1 MICRDYIIKAS
12 GNHNSLEI
20 QFSFFSSH
28 KHSKTYFDLD
38 YTRSNQKN
46 EDEVSQIMYKSAYEL
61 SSGITRNNSKYRSI
75 KVHPAI

>member
-1 MICRDYIIKAS
+1 MKLY
-12 GNHNSLEI
+12 
-20 QFSFFSSH
+20 SFFSSH
-28 KHSKTYFDLD
+28 KHSKIYFDLD

-61 SSGITRNNSKYRSI
+61 SSGITRNNSEYRSL